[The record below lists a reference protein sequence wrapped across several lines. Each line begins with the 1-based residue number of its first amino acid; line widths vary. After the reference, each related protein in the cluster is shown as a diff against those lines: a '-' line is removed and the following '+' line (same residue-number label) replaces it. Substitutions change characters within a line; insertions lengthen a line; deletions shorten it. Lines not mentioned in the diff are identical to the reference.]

1 MKFFKLFFVVAI
13 LLVAACKPAKYPDL
27 KDGLYADIE
36 TNKGDIVL
44 KLYQEDVPL
53 AVSNFVSLAEG
64 ENTSVSDSLKGKK
77 YYDGLLFHRV
87 LKDFMIQGGDPLA
100 NGTGGPG
107 YVFEDE
113 FPRDSI
119 GSLKYKHDAAG
130 VLSMANGGPGLN
142 GSQFFITH
150 KETPW
155 LDGIHSVFGK
165 VEKGQD
171 IVNLIEVK
179 DTIKKVTI
187 IRVGSKAKGF
197 DAAKVFE
204 TEMKNSVAAKQKRIE
219 DAQKAEV
226 ARYNK
231 FLKDKVVYQ
240 KAQGFDKAT
249 ETESGL
255 RILTLK
261 KGKGKKFSATT
272 PTTMHYNMM
281 LADGTPIQSTFDKD
295 PFTFTLSQQPMIPG
309 VNEAIENMRQGDKA
323 RLFIPYNLGYGERAY
338 GPFPAK
344 SDLIFELEILKVG
357 K

>member
-1 MKFFKLFFVVAI
+1 MKFFKFFFVAAI
-13 LLVAACKPAKYPDL
+13 LLVASCTPPKYPNL

-36 TNKGDIVL
+36 TNRGDIL
-44 KLYQEDVPL
+44 LELYQEDVPL
-53 AVSNFVSLAEG
+53 AVSNFVSLSEG
-64 ENTSVSDSLKGKK
+64 TNTSVTDSLKGKK
-77 YYDGLLFHRV
+77 YYDGLTFHRV

-100 NGTGGPG
+100 NGRGGPG

-113 FPRDSI
+113 FPRDSL
-119 GSLKYKHDAAG
+119 GKFKYKHDAAG
-130 VLSMANGGPGLN
+130 VLSMANSGPGKN

-155 LDGIHSVFGK
+155 LDGIHSVFGR

-171 IVNLIEVK
+171 IVNTIEAK
-179 DTIKKVTI
+179 DTIFSVSI

-204 TEMKNSVAAKQKRIE
+204 TEMKNSVATKKKRIE
-219 DAQKAEV
+219 DEQKAEV
-226 ARYNK
+226 ARYNQ
-231 FLKDKVVYQ
+231 FLKDKEIYQ
-240 KAQGFDKAT
+240 KTQGFDKAKKT
-249 ETESGL
+249 ATGL
-255 RILTLK
+255 SILSLK
-261 KGKGKKFSATT
+261 KGRGKKFSATT
-272 PTTMHYNMM
+272 PTTIHYNMM
-281 LADGTPIQSTFDKD
+281 LANGKPIQSTFGKD

-309 VNEAIENMRQGDKA
+309 VNEAIVNMREGDKV
-323 RLFIPYNLGYGERAY
+323 RLFIPFNLGYGERPY